1 VLRSV
6 IFFFFF
12 LMIRRPPRSTRT
24 DTLFPYTTLFRSI
37 AHALQ
42 FRPEALF
49 VECVLLE
56 FAAALYPEQ
65 EKMGG
70 PMVGIGLRPAMAQ
83 IDSAIQDRVAGFH
96 LDRGKRLVSDIL
108 EARSLAIHA
117 AGPDFKDRT
126 STRSKYSPQ
135 S

>member
-1 VLRSV
+1 
-6 IFFFFF
+6 
-12 LMIRRPPRSTRT
+12 MIRRPPRSTRT
-24 DTLFPYTTLFRSI
+24 DTLFPYTTLFRSLKGREPSHNVRFRPEAGPPSSEICSALQI

-70 PMVGIGLRPAMAQ
+70 PMVGIGLSPAMAQ

-96 LDRGKRLVSDIL
+96 LARGQKNGR
-108 EARSLAIHA
+108 A
-117 AGPDFKDRT
+117 P
-126 STRSKYSPQ
+126 
-135 S
+135 